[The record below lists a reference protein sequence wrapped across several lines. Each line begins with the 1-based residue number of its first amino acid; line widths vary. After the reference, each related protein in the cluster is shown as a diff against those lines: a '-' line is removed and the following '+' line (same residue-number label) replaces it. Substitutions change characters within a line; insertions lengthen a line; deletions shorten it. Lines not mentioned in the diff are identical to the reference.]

1 MMSFIFDVIIA
12 SIAWYILDNHTQ
24 LKPIWK
30 WIIVFTILMVI

>member
-24 LKPIWK
+24 LKSIWK